1 MNDFMFGRADAGET
15 VAALRRL
22 ADDIEKLTMFVP
34 TRQLDIAPR
43 LENWTFGSRRSTC
56 LAGHVIG
63 HPILGTTQ
71 VLSSELFA
79 IDPKRRWA
87 RTFNRFYVLGER
99 AGIMAGSGDND

>member
-22 ADDIEKLTMFVP
+22 ADDIENLTMFVP
-34 TRQLDIAPR
+34 TRQLDVAPR
-43 LENWTFGSRRSTC
+43 LENWTYGTKLTTC
-56 LAGHVIG
+56 LAGDVTG
-63 HPILGTTQ
+63 HPILGTTP
-71 VLSSELFA
+71 VFSSELFA

-99 AGIMAGSGDND
+99 AGIISGGSNHD